1 MEWHHNVWYSTYLNT
16 ILTECEYYE
25 SLDCLKHNFKEQS
38 TIKHYFGLIWK
49 KKHVTPLPTLNYY
62 IITVFTVFRLLTDFV
77 CLYNYEFWLSLCK
90 IVRSSVILLLPLLTG
105 NHSYW
110 YLLTGSQSNI
120 FWQGTSHCVMLYCDR
135 EPVFYILTWNQ
146 SYIFWQGTSL
156 VYFDREPVL
165 VSDVIFYMLS
175 LSFSMG
181 SEQHLMF
188 IVYS

>member
-49 KKHVTPLPTLNYY
+49 KKHVTPLSTLNYY
-62 IITVFTVFRLLTDFV
+62 I
-77 CLYNYEFWLSLCK
+77 
-90 IVRSSVILLLPLLTG
+90 LTG

-146 SYIFWQGTSL
+146 SYIFWQGTSPCISWQGTSL
-156 VYFDREPVL
+156 IYFDKEPVL
-165 VSDVIFYMLS
+165 YILTENQSLCQMLY
-175 LSFSMG
+175 FTC
-181 SEQHLMF
+181 
-188 IVYS
+188 

>member
-49 KKHVTPLPTLNYY
+49 KNHVTPLSTLNYY
-62 IITVFTVFRLLTDFV
+62 I
-77 CLYNYEFWLSLCK
+77 
-90 IVRSSVILLLPLLTG
+90 LTG

-120 FWQGTSHCVMLYCDR
+120 FWQGTSLLYFDMK
-135 EPVFYILTWNQ
+135 PVLYILTGNQSLYILTGNQ